1 MMSGASTVSLRNRLD
16 VLTVENKQLKQR
28 LEAAERDNRAL
39 KLSVYDLSA
48 RLNTALV
55 RAGSHHSGLP
65 PAPPN
70 GDAPKGGKSDAAAAA
85 INRSVDD
92 SRLGVGGVRADL
104 DELIEPPSSSSS
116 APTARFDSR
125 HFEESCTL
133 RGHGGAVYTVAFS
146 PNGRLLASGSFDRS
160 VRCWAVEG
168 VQPTETLCLD
178 KHTHHVSS
186 LSWSADSRS
195 VLSGSFDHTIR
206 WWDLDKGV
214 SERLWHVPSSAFVQ
228 AVAHHPYMPSA
239 FAVSTTSNSVL
250 LFDARVAADKPT
262 AELANGT
269 MVNSML
275 FLPRGEHVLTG
286 DRHGALR
293 TWDLRQRRCV
303 TCAYAGDA
311 RKPVS
316 HVTLSRP
323 LPVSS
328 AWVAAASLPSASAGV
343 NAGSSTAEW
352 GSSTA
357 AGLDST
363 KGALDRLFAVNSYDD
378 TLRIFDSGFA
388 PPHAF
393 LRRPSSRS
401 STGLGAGA
409 MAGALAGAK
418 EGGGAQHGAHGGPL
432 LAEAEAGVVLG
443 ATANGADGAV
453 LGGTAAALEVPNMD
467 LVLRCGEGEGEGVE
481 LTEPELLDTPCIHAL
496 VGHRNRAYPIKSS
509 FYVGLDFVRGAPA
522 RRALVDVDGNGDDG
536 YGAERLRLPNTAR
549 AVEGALPLPPPS
561 VHASVLLATGSAD
574 GDAYLYD
581 VSGPKGTGSLLQR
594 LRGHT
599 DRVYA
604 VDFHNELPLLA
615 SGSADFTIKL
625 WAPQQHARRDE
636 RASRRRMGD
645 S

>member
-1 MMSGASTVSLRNRLD
+1 MSSASTVSLRNRLD

-70 GDAPKGGKSDAAAAA
+70 GEAPKGGKSDAAAAA

-228 AVAHHPYMPSA
+228 AVAHHPNMPSA
-239 FAVSTTSNSVL
+239 FAVATTSNSVL

-293 TWDLRQRRCV
+293 TWDLRHQRRCV

-316 HVTLSRP
+316 HVTLSRA

-328 AWVAAASLPSASAGV
+328 AWVAAASLPSASGV

-363 KGALDRLFAVNSYDD
+363 NGALDRLLAVNSYDD

-418 EGGGAQHGAHGGPL
+418 EGGGAQHGAQGGPL

-443 ATANGADGAV
+443 ATANGAD
-453 LGGTAAALEVPNMD
+453 
-467 LVLRCGEGEGEGVE
+467 
-481 LTEPELLDTPCIHAL
+481 
-496 VGHRNRAYPIKSS
+496 
-509 FYVGLDFVRGAPA
+509 
-522 RRALVDVDGNGDDG
+522 
-536 YGAERLRLPNTAR
+536 
-549 AVEGALPLPPPS
+549 
-561 VHASVLLATGSAD
+561 AD

-625 WAPQQHARRDE
+625 WAPQQQARRDE
-636 RASRRRMGD
+636 RANRRRMGD

>member
-1 MMSGASTVSLRNRLD
+1 MPKISLTSAMSGASTVSLRNRLD

-85 INRSVDD
+85 ISRSIDD

-168 VQPTETLCLD
+168 VQPQEKLCLD

-228 AVAHHPYMPSA
+228 AVAHHPSTQST
-239 FAVSTTSNSVL
+239 FAVATTSNSLL
-250 LFDARVAADKPT
+250 LFDTRVAADKPT

-269 MVNSML
+269 MVNSMH
-275 FLPRGEHVLTG
+275 FLPRGEHILTG
-286 DRHGALR
+286 DRHGAVR
-293 TWDLRQRRCV
+293 TWDLRRRRCV

-311 RKPVS
+311 RKPIS

-328 AWVAAASLPSASAGV
+328 AWVAAAGLPSASGV
-343 NAGSSTAEW
+343 GA

-357 AGLDST
+357 AGLESSSI
-363 KGALDRLFAVNSYDD
+363 GALDRLLAVNSYDD
-378 TLRIFDSGFA
+378 TLRVFDSGFA
-388 PPHAF
+388 P
-393 LRRPSSRS
+393 
-401 STGLGAGA
+401 
-409 MAGALAGAK
+409 
-418 EGGGAQHGAHGGPL
+418 
-432 LAEAEAGVVLG
+432 
-443 ATANGADGAV
+443 
-453 LGGTAAALEVPNMD
+453 
-467 LVLRCGEGEGEGVE
+467 
-481 LTEPELLDTPCIHAL
+481 
-496 VGHRNRAYPIKSS
+496 
-509 FYVGLDFVRGAPA
+509 
-522 RRALVDVDGNGDDG
+522 
-536 YGAERLRLPNTAR
+536 
-549 AVEGALPLPPPS
+549 PLPPPS

-581 VSGPKGTGSLLQR
+581 VSGPRGTGNLLQR

-604 VDFHNELPLLA
+604 VEFHNELPLLA

-625 WAPQQHARRDE
+625 WAPQQQARRDE
-636 RASRRRMGD
+636 RANRRRMGD